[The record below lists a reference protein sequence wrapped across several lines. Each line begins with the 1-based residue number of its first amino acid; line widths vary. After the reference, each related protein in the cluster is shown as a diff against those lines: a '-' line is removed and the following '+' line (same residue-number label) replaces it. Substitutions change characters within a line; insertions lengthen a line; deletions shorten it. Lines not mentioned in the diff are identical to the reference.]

1 MKKLLILLSLT
12 MLLFALL
19 ACEDKKEEE
28 ESQIQT
34 FAFNTIIDIQIYD
47 HSSDALKSEIVNLMD
62 SIEQKMSRYI
72 PSSEVSLINRNSGI
86 KSVEVSSET
95 YDVIE
100 KALNYGKLTQD
111 VFDITIGPIIDLWKI
126 GSEDEAVPTIDV
138 KKEILPLVD
147 YQNVLLED
155 NQVFLKEED
164 MSIDL
169 GGVVKGY
176 AADQIV
182 EVLKVYNVESALINL
197 GGNIYLHGYKADGSK
212 WKVGIRNP
220 FEGRG
225 DYIGTVTTFSQT
237 VVTSGPYE
245 KYFYENN
252 KRYHHIFDP
261 RTGYPTSGD
270 IESVTIVSDS
280 SMIADMLTTSVFA
293 LGLEEGIDLVN
304 SLENVDCIIITKE
317 KEVYL
322 SQNIREKFVLTND
335 QFEIINIEKR

>member
-1 MKKLLILLSLT
+1 MKKLLILFSLSILI
-12 MLLFALL
+12 FALL
-19 ACEDKKEEE
+19 ACDEKEEE

-47 HSSDALKSEIVNLMD
+47 HSSEALKTDIINLLD

-72 PSSEVSLINRNSGI
+72 PSSEVSLINNNSGI
-86 KSVEVSSET
+86 EPVEVSPET

-100 KALNYGKLTQD
+100 KALNYGKLTQG

-126 GSEDEAVPTIDV
+126 GSEEEAVPTIDV

-147 YQNVLLED
+147 YKNVLLED
-155 NQVFLKEED
+155 HQVFLKEEG

-182 EVLKVYNVESALINL
+182 EVLKANNVESALINL
-197 GGNIYLHGYKADGSK
+197 GGNIYLHGYKPDGSK

-225 DYIGTVTTFSQT
+225 DYIGTLTTSSQT

-252 KRYHHIFDP
+252 IRYHHIFDP
-261 RTGYPTSGD
+261 RTGFPTSGD

-293 LGLEEGIDLVN
+293 LGLEEGIALVN
-304 SLENVDCIIITKE
+304 SLDNVDCIIITKE